1 MDIVDNCFGEWPKE
15 KDSSNYKTSKIK
27 RCSINKMHIKK
38 CNIEIFCL
46 LREQSGGAHPDW
58 QEHSKFSQTPW
69 EEQPSTQTALSGIL
83 IRLMFTIR
91 THAQTND
98 VKDITAF
105 SIYMTTVQLMINMT
119 NQVSGRRGFLNVYFL
134 FESRFPRPM
143 QKEQRKYNK
152 TKSEPLRT
160 PSF

>member
-1 MDIVDNCFGEWPKE
+1 
-15 KDSSNYKTSKIK
+15 
-27 RCSINKMHIKK
+27 MHTQK

-58 QEHSKFSQTPW
+58 QEHSKFSQTPR

-83 IRLMFTIR
+83 IRSMSTIR

-105 SIYMTTVQLMINMT
+105 SIYMTTVQLMISMT
-119 NQVSGRRGFLNVYFL
+119 NQV
-134 FESRFPRPM
+134 
-143 QKEQRKYNK
+143 
-152 TKSEPLRT
+152 
-160 PSF
+160 